1 MTAMR
6 VLTFTTLYPN
16 AAQPQHGVFVE
27 NRLRK
32 LVASGAV
39 EARVLAPVPWFPF
52 ASPRFGRYAVFAR
65 APRAET
71 RHGIAIDHPRYLVIP
86 KIGMTLAPGLLYR
99 SAARALGRLI
109 AAGERF
115 DLIDAHYV
123 YPDGV
128 AAVRLGAA
136 FGLPVA
142 ITGRGTDLNLIPRES
157 AAARRMILDAAMRA
171 DGLIVVA
178 RALKARLVEL
188 GVPEARVTVL
198 RNGVDLDLF
207 RPQDRARVRA
217 ELGLDGPTLLAVG
230 NLVPLK
236 GHALMIEAL
245 ARLDGHRLL
254 IAGAGPEE
262 AALRALADRLG
273 LSARVRFL
281 GRVAHEALP
290 GIYTAADALLLAS
303 SREGWPNV
311 LLEAMACGTPAV
323 ATRVGGVA
331 EIVAAPAA
339 GRVIETRSAEAIAE
353 GVRALLAAPPS
364 RAETRAYAEGFDWE
378 ETTRGQIALFE
389 RILAR
394 RRGAE

>member
-6 VLTFTTLYPN
+6 ILTFTTLYPN

-52 ASPRFGRYAVFAR
+52 ASPRFGPYAAFAR
-65 APRAET
+65 APRAEV
-71 RHGIAIDHPRYLVIP
+71 RHGIAIDHPRYPVIP
-86 KIGMTLAPGLLYR
+86 KLGMTLTPGFLYH
-99 SAARALGRLI
+99 SAARALRGLI

-115 DLIDAHYV
+115 DLIDAHYF

-128 AAVRLGAA
+128 AAARLGRA
-136 FGLPVA
+136 FDLPVA
-142 ITGRGTDLNLIPRES
+142 ITGRGTDLNLIPHEN
-157 AAARRMILDAAMRA
+157 AAARRMIHNAAMRA

-178 RALKARLVEL
+178 RALKTRLAAL
-188 GVPEARVTVL
+188 GVPEARIEVL

-207 RPQDRARVRA
+207 RPRDRARIRA
-217 ELGLDGPTLLAVG
+217 DLGLDGPVLLSVG
-230 NLVPLK
+230 NLVALK
-236 GHALMIEAL
+236 GHELMIEAL
-245 ARLDGHRLL
+245 ARLAGHTLL

-262 AALRALADRLG
+262 PRLKALGRRLG
-273 LSARVRFL
+273 VPSRLRFL
-281 GRVAHEALP
+281 GRIAHEALP
-290 GIYTAADALLLAS
+290 EIYSAADLLVLAS

-311 LLEAMACGTPAV
+311 LLEAMACGTPVV

-339 GRVIETRSAEAIAE
+339 GRVVETRTAEALAE
-353 GVRALLAAPPS
+353 GIRALLAAPPS
-364 RAETRAYAEGFDWE
+364 RAETRAYAEDFGWE
-378 ETTRGQIALFE
+378 ATTRGQIALFE

-394 RRGAE
+394 RRGTG